1 MDVETRKQGNVT
13 VVSLAGKLDAVT
25 SPAFEQQIRGTI
37 DSGSHAIVVDLARLD
52 YISSAGLRALLVLA
66 KQVKAKGGKACLANV
81 SGDVRSVFEMS
92 GFNAIFEFVDSV
104 AVGVETVG

>member
-1 MDVETRKQGNVT
+1 MT
-13 VVSLAGKLDAVT
+13 
-25 SPAFEQQIRGTI
+25 
-37 DSGSHAIVVDLARLD
+37 ARFP
-52 YISSAGLRALLVLA
+52 GLA

-92 GFNAIFEFVDSV
+92 GFSAIFAIVDSV